1 MSPTSPILQQ
11 PEPDFDTLV
20 GVLSGRREAAKVHQ
34 FELLVDGEILQA
46 IQEKYL
52 GRAWIPRTA
61 ETTEAYFKQ
70 FINMHYLLGYDFV
83 LEGVW
88 RTVWRNHP
96 PLPSLSAED
105 TAGELARGRREW
117 TDEGKGIITS
127 WETFQQFP
135 WDAIGVDYEPYEI
148 MARHLPDGMKIA
160 VSSCV
165 FEHVLENLLGYEGLF
180 RLINDDPDLVAEIF
194 ARWGAKVYDYY
205 KNVIA
210 MDAVGAI
217 FHADDLGFRT
227 ATMLPPDYLREHVFP
242 WFRKFAGLAHE
253 HGKPY
258 WYHCCGNIY
267 DCGVIEDIIEIGV
280 DGLHSFENTIIAP
293 GDFKDR
299 YGDRIGMMGGV
310 DMDNLCRMAE
320 DDLRAYIQEL
330 LSVCTPGR
338 FALGSGNSVANYVPV
353 DNYIAMLDE
362 GRRFTET
369 M

>member
-1 MSPTSPILQQ
+1 MNASSPILEK

-20 GVLSGRREAAKVHQ
+20 GVLSGRREAKKVHQ

-46 IQEKYL
+46 VQEKYL
-52 GRAWIPRTA
+52 GQPWIPRTA
-61 ETTEAYFKQ
+61 ETIEEYFTQ
-70 FINMHYLLGYDFV
+70 FINIHYLLGYDFV

-96 PLPSLSAED
+96 ALPSLSAED
-105 TAGELARGRREW
+105 TAGDLARDRREW

-127 WETFQQFP
+127 RETLEQFP
-135 WDAIGVDYEPYEI
+135 WDAVDVDYEPYEI

-180 RLINDDPDLVAEIF
+180 RLIIDDPDLVAEVF
-194 ARWGAKVYDYY
+194 SRWGRKVYDYY
-205 KNVIA
+205 KNAIA

-227 ATMLPPDYLREHVFP
+227 ATMLPPDYLRQHVFP
-242 WFRKFAGLAHE
+242 WFKKFADLAHE
-253 HGKPY
+253 YRKPY

-267 DCGVIEDIIEIGV
+267 NCGVIEDIIDIGV

-293 GDFKDR
+293 GDFKAR
-299 YGDRIGMMGGV
+299 YGNRIAMMGGV
-310 DMDNLCRMAE
+310 DMDNLCRMNRA
-320 DDLRAYIQEL
+320 DLRAYIREL
-330 LSVCTPGR
+330 LATCMPGR
-338 FALGSGNSVANYVPV
+338 FALGSGNSVANYVPL
-353 DNYIAMLDE
+353 DNYITMLDE
-362 GRRFTET
+362 GRKFTET